1 MKRTRTM
8 KVRTIAIIVILAFL
22 FTGCGNQGKS
32 FYKSAVKEYKKGDYE
47 AAASDFVKAIELKAD
62 NADYYI
68 DYGYCL
74 ILLERYDEARQT
86 FQKAILDKENSIVNR
101 NNKKAYRGIGIAFY
115 MSGDY
120 KNALTSFTKAMEF
133 DSLNDYNMDIVS
145 YMGNA
150 NLMLGNYEDAV
161 QNFSTVLDK
170 EPKNSLALKR
180 RAKSYSLLGKY
191 EESLKD
197 YSAAKEI
204 DRTDFDVY
212 FGLYDAYQGLGKM
225 SEAKAILEEA
235 TNLSIED
242 DEDKF
247 YLAKIHYYQGN
258 FEQAVDGFL
267 ASSEQGNVESYLYL
281 GDIYSS
287 QQNIANALYY
297 YELYLK
303 EASSKNAEF
312 YNKLGVCYLDHGDYK
327 KALEMIEAA
336 LGFAGSQEQKNLL
349 RNEIIA
355 YEHLGDFASA
365 YTKME
370 SYLAKYPED
379 EEAVRDMEFLKTR
392 QNQIQEEEDEESEP
406 VDEIVKP

>member
-8 KVRTIAIIVILAFL
+8 KVRIIAMMIILAFL

-32 FYKSAVKEYKKGDYE
+32 YYKSAVKEYKKGDYE
-47 AAASDFVKAIELKAD
+47 TAASDFIKAIELKAD
-62 NADYYI
+62 NADYYM

-74 ILLERYDEARQT
+74 IQLERYEEARKN
-86 FQKAILDKENSIVNR
+86 FQKAILDKENSIVNK

-120 KNALTSFTKAMEF
+120 KNALASFTKAMEF

-150 NLMLGNYEDAV
+150 NLLLGNYEDAV
-161 QNFSTVLDK
+161 QNFTTVLEK
-170 EPKNSLALKR
+170 EPKNSMVLKS
-180 RAKSYSLLGKY
+180 RAKSYNLLGKY
-191 EESLKD
+191 EESSMD
-197 YSAAKEI
+197 YSAAKKI
-204 DRTDFDVY
+204 DGTDYDVY
-212 FGLYDAYQGLGKM
+212 FGLYDAYQGLGKS

-235 TNLSIED
+235 TSLTIKD

-258 FEQAVDGFL
+258 FEQATDGFL
-267 ASSEQGNVESYLYL
+267 AASELGYAESYLYL
-281 GDIYSS
+281 GDIYSN
-287 QQNIANALYY
+287 QGDTENAMYY
-297 YELYLK
+297 YEMYLK
-303 EASSKNAEF
+303 EASSKNAAF
-312 YNKLGVCYLDHGDYK
+312 YNKLGVCYLDNGEYK
-327 KALEMIEAA
+327 KALEMIEAG
-336 LGFAGSQEQKNLL
+336 LDCAGSQEQKNLL

-355 YEHLGDFASA
+355 YEHLGDFTSA

-370 SYLAKYPED
+370 SYLIKYPDD

-392 QNQIQEEEDEESEP
+392 QNQIQEEEEEDSEP